1 MKKKPLNAQK
11 RHQNRRSRKK
21 PITPRSRIVST
32 LRRLWMYSRERAE
45 RLRLDDKQCQYCG
58 STEHL
63 EVHHYEEIPWDVI
76 IRFIYKYILV
86 NPKDCVTLCRKC
98 HKIETDR
105 QRSMK

>member
-1 MKKKPLNAQK
+1 MKKTANKAPK
-11 RHQNRRSRKK
+11 RHVRKRSRKK
-21 PITPRSRIVST
+21 PVTPRSRITSY

-45 RLRLDDKQCQYCG
+45 RKRIDKNTCQYCG
-58 STEHL
+58 SKEHL

-86 NPKDCVTLCRKC
+86 STKDCVTLCRKC